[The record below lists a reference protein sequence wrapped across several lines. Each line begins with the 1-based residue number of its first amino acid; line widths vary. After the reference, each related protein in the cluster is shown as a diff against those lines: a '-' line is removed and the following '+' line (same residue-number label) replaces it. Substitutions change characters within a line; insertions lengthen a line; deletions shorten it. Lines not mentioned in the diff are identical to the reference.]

1 MFGDRLKSIREYLQL
16 NQKDFAIKLNI
27 SQQVLSNYEKGQRD
41 VPNNILL
48 MLPQFDVNPI
58 WLLTGEGEMLLTA
71 AEPQQQAEQ
80 VISHETM
87 QKITGLLE
95 EEFQKRLNELQP
107 LKTTKVPNHAAPKNR
122 PPESLAKDKPLDIID
137 NNVTQKGKKL
147 IDLHKVTAKKMSGY
161 VAAGYGADGGEY
173 VECIISADQV
183 LGRTGEDLFSF
194 TVVGESM
201 LYAGVYPGDLL
212 MISPTEEPKIGDI
225 VLAKT
230 TDGLTVKNYQKDTE
244 GRFVLHPDN
253 YHFPDIVI
261 DKTVQII
268 GVVMSAVRIF
278 KK

>member
-1 MFGDRLKSIREYLQL
+1 MERLKLLRL
-16 NQKDFAIKLNI
+16 KLNL
-27 SQQVLSNYEKGQRD
+27 SQTEMGVKLGIPQTTYSNYEKGSREM
-41 VPNNILL
+41 PHHILNL
-48 MLPQFDVNPI
+48 LTQFGVNLN

-107 LKTTKVPNHAAPKNR
+107 SKTTKVPNHAAPKNR
-122 PPESLAKDKPLDIID
+122 TADSLAKDKPLDIID
-137 NNVTQKGKKL
+137 NNVSQKGKKL

-183 LGRTGEDLFSF
+183 LGRIGEDLFSF